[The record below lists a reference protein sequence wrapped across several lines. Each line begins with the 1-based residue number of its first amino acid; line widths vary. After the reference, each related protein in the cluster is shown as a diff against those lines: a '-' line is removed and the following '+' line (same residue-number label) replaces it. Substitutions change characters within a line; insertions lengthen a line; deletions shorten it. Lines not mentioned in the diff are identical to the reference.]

1 MISFDL
7 MNACS
12 ARSCREMTYGNQMG
26 SLPAQPLRIRKD
38 RGYLLNVTKEDLLRK
53 PLTFCYLIYA
63 ERQSM

>member
-12 ARSCREMTYGNQMG
+12 VRFCREMICGNPMG
-26 SLPAQPLRIRKD
+26 SLPAQPLKIRKD
-38 RGYLLNVTKEDLLRK
+38 RGCPLNVTKEDLLRK